1 MMRLAAVLALSS
13 PVFGFRV
20 FGGIKASENGVLE
33 ASAPTCAC
41 SENGVVDG
49 VNTGKLGCAQHFG
62 QRYGY
67 ICYVENGADC
77 AGARLSSRTGVYWR
91 SCREE
96 HLVQEAKDWLLE
108 AMQGMDLHAIEV
120 SINIA
125 NQRHVDQETITA
137 AHARMEHV
145 NKMIAAEAE
154 LMGAL
159 RGDSPERLQAALETA
174 EELELDE
181 FLSEDV
187 LEEAVERFQHLRSRD
202 DAEAALVTAIN
213 DVNRDDLILKLAQ
226 AREMG
231 VRGAHILQ
239 QGDERV
245 IELEHMMAAAR
256 DTLVESIRSR
266 DSTLIRSN
274 LEEANRLFA
283 ADSALQARTA
293 ARLQHLATA
302 ESAENQLLP
311 TLAGVDLSLI
321 RDKLAIARSSDAD
334 PSVVTQ
340 AAERISEIRR
350 MMRRATSALATA
362 VAADHDGTTKASS
375 ELQEAMAE
383 IARLHCVR
391 DWAPVTQATVDE
403 AQARL
408 DHLRDV
414 DEATAR
420 VVAIH
425 DSEDMHAII
434 TGLAWG
440 RSHGVVQSVID
451 RGEAQAARLRIMM
464 RDARQLMIDRTE
476 GNDANALQAALD
488 EVRRLN
494 AASPRRIRLA
504 EERLATLRR

>member
-1 MMRLAAVLALSS
+1 MVRMSVALALAFSFR
-13 PVFGFRV
+13 VYGFR
-20 FGGIKASENGVLE
+20 ASEDGVLE
-33 ASAPTCAC
+33 ADAPTCAC

-49 VNTGKLGCAQHFG
+49 VDTGKLGCAQHFG

-77 AGARLSSRTGVYWR
+77 PGSRLSSRTGVYWR

-96 HLVQEAKDWLLE
+96 HQTEEAKDWLLE
-108 AMQGMDLHAIEV
+108 AMEGMDLHAIEV

-125 NQRHVDQETITA
+125 KQRNVAPDTIAA
-137 AHARMEHV
+137 AHTRVEVV
-145 NKMIAAEAE
+145 NKMIAARAE
-154 LMGAL
+154 LMEAL

-202 DAEAALVTAIN
+202 DAQADLVTAIN
-213 DVNRDDLILKLAQ
+213 DVNRNDLILKLAR
-226 AREMG
+226 ARELG
-231 VRGAHILQ
+231 VRAAQIIQ

-245 IELEHMMAAAR
+245 IELEHMMAAAVH
-256 DTLVESIRSR
+256 TLEESMLTR

-283 ADSALQARTA
+283 ADGALQARTA
-293 ARLQHLATA
+293 ARLEHLASA
-302 ESAENQLLP
+302 ESAEHQLLP
-311 TLAGVDLSLI
+311 TLAGVDLALVQN
-321 RDKLAIARSSDAD
+321 KLANARSLDAD
-334 PSVVTQ
+334 PSVIAQ
-340 AAERISEIRR
+340 AEQRIVEIQALMAE
-350 MMRRATSALATA
+350 ATGVLATA
-362 VAADHDGTTKASS
+362 VATEHDGTTKASS
-375 ELQEAMAE
+375 ELEAALAE

-391 DWAPVTQATVDE
+391 DWAPVTQAIVDE

-408 DHLRDV
+408 NHLHEV
-414 DEATAR
+414 DAATAR
-420 VVAIH
+420 VVSIH
-425 DSEDMHAII
+425 NSDDMHAII
-434 TGLAWG
+434 TGLSWG

-451 RGEAQAARLRIMM
+451 RGEEQAARVRILM

-476 GNDANALQAALD
+476 GNDAAALQAALE

-494 AASPRRIRLA
+494 AASPRRIRMA
-504 EERLATLRR
+504 EERLAALRR